1 MAARPSKPQG
11 QIALRLLPI
20 VFSDSALTSNTK
32 LHVRFGAVGFQILF
46 RFSFCRNFTHYR
58 FPARSAKPT
67 ELGLA
72 GFACA

>member
-1 MAARPSKPQG
+1 MAARLSKPHEQV
-11 QIALRLLPI
+11 ALRLLPI